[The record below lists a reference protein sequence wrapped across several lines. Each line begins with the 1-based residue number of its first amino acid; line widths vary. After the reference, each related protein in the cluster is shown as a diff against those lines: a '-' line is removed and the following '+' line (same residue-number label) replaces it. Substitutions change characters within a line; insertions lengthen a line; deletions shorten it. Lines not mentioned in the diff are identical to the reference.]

1 MAYSVKYESLS
12 KKKEFAMKLF
22 ESYND
27 DLTVS
32 KKVILGLQHTFT
44 MFGATILVPILTGLN
59 ISVALF
65 MAGLCTLLFHLVTR
79 GKMPIFLGSSFA
91 FIAPVVAV
99 GTMYG
104 LEYAGGGIVISGII
118 YLIMAGLIKLFGK
131 TKILSFFPPIVT
143 GPITIII
150 GLTLAPVAISSASS
164 NWALAIAS
172 FLIVVIIS
180 VFTKGFLQAIP
191 VLCGLLG
198 GYLIAVVTGN
208 IDYSAIGAASWV
220 GLPSFTLAKFSVNA
234 TLLIAPV
241 AIVTII
247 EHIGDVIA
255 VGNTCKKDFVKDPG
269 LNRTML
275 GDGLASLVSAMFG
288 GPANT
293 TYSENTGVLALTKVF
308 NPVVMRIAALFAI
321 VLALVPKFSAIISSI
336 PAAVIGGISIVL
348 FGMIASVGARILVE
362 SHTDFNQP
370 RNLLIAASIL
380 VLGLGGATIPINIGA
395 VSFTLSSLA
404 VAAIAGIILNKVLPN
419 KG

>member
-1 MAYSVKYESLS
+1 
-12 KKKEFAMKLF
+12 MKLF